1 MAGIMPSVQL
11 QTESGRFDSHRCF
24 RYEATSLVSTPLDAV
39 FDSLLHREQLNDLRY
54 SALLLR
60 AIESMDQRTR
70 VLEWG
75 GPPAG
80 GEL

>member
-1 MAGIMPSVQL
+1 MLSVQL
-11 QTESGRFDSHRCF
+11 RTESGRFDPHRCF
-24 RYEATSLVSTPLDAV
+24 RHDATALLSAPLDAV
-39 FDSLLHREQLNDLRY
+39 FDSLLHKEQLNDLRY